1 MANVAV
7 VQAFITA
14 FGCGDTETA
23 LGQLHDDVQVSEP
36 ASLPIGG
43 EYAGNAG
50 FVGFLAKVAATYD
63 VEIHRAKVMDAG
75 EMAVARL
82 EPTGTTHST
91 GAGLYT
97 QFCELYT
104 RRWRQDHLHQR
115 LSEGHEGPP
124 RAHRRQRDAASVI
137 GQLG

>member
-1 MANVAV
+1 MANATVG
-7 VQAFITA
+7 QAFIAA
-14 FGCGDTETA
+14 FGSGDAETA

-43 EYAGNAG
+43 EYAGKAA
-50 FVGFLAKVAATYD
+50 FVGFLAGVAATYD
-63 VEIHRAKVMDAG
+63 AKIHRAEVMGAG
-75 EMAVARL
+75 DMAVARL
-82 EPTGTTHST
+82 DLTRTAHRT
-91 GAGLYT
+91 GASLDT
-97 QFCELYT
+97 QFCELHT

-115 LSEGHEGPP
+115 LPEGHQGPL

>member
-7 VQAFITA
+7 VQPFITA
-14 FGCGDTETA
+14 FGSGDAETA
-23 LGQLHDDVQVSEP
+23 LDQLHDDVQVSEP

-43 EYAGNAG
+43 EYVGRAA
-50 FVGFLAKVAATYD
+50 FVGFLGKVAATYD
-63 VEIHRAKVMDAG
+63 VKIHRAKVMDAG
-75 EMAVARL
+75 DMAVARL
-82 EPTGTTHST
+82 DLTRTAYST
-91 GAGLYT
+91 GASLDT

-115 LSEGHEGPP
+115 LREGHQGLP

>member
-1 MANVAV
+1 MANVGV

-14 FGCGDTETA
+14 FGSGDAETA
-23 LGQLHDDVQVSEP
+23 LGQLHDDVQLSEP

-43 EYAGNAG
+43 EYAGKAA
-50 FVGFLAKVAATYD
+50 FVGSLAGVAATYD
-63 VEIHRAKVMDAG
+63 VKIHRAEVRDAG
-75 EMAVARL
+75 DMVVAHL
-82 EPTGTTHST
+82 DLTWTAHST
-91 GAGLYT
+91 GASLDT

-104 RRWRQDHLHQR
+104 RRWRQDHLHER
-115 LSEGHEGPP
+115 LPEGHQGPL

>member
-14 FGCGDTETA
+14 LSSGDAEMA

-43 EYAGNAG
+43 EYAGKAA
-50 FVGFLAKVAATYD
+50 FVGFLGKVSDTYD
-63 VEIHRAKVMDAG
+63 VKIHRAKVIDAG
-75 EMAVARL
+75 DVAVAHL
-82 EPTGTTHST
+82 DLTWTAHST
-91 GAGLYT
+91 GASLDT

-104 RRWRQDHLHQR
+104 V
-115 LSEGHEGPP
+115 
-124 RAHRRQRDAASVI
+124 DADKITSINVFPKDTKALYDLTNA
-137 GQLG
+137 GMAPLP

>member
-1 MANVAV
+1 MANVTV

-14 FGCGDTETA
+14 FGSGDAETT

-43 EYAGNAG
+43 EY
-50 FVGFLAKVAATYD
+50 F
-63 VEIHRAKVMDAG
+63 
-75 EMAVARL
+75 
-82 EPTGTTHST
+82 T
-91 GAGLYT
+91 GASLDT

-104 RRWRQDHLHQR
+104 RRWQQDHLHQR
-115 LSEGHEGPP
+115 LPEGHQGPP

-137 GQLG
+137 GRPR